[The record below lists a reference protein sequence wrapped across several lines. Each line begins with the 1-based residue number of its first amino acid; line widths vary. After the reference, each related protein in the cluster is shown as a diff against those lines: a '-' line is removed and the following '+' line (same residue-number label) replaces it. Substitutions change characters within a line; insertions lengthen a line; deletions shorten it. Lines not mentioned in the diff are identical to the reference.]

1 MGRRLMNLNWLSND
15 MYHDFQSIIF
25 CEANMVTLLP
35 NRLIIL
41 NSVPCWLYF
50 VTFVSL
56 PCLGSKWLSMAIRF
70 THVCE
75 HKSIEYA
82 KYRQMFYTKKEA
94 STKQSTT
101 EKENKKSYPS
111 KFNRTKS
118 VHIWQQRFA
127 RLKMSRE
134 IHQIDKCWRCSRAIK
149 EKARVIVIVFYF
161 SFLFFIEYLSNLVV
175 QTVDIGWLKIN
186 KFWIWYFINR

>member
-1 MGRRLMNLNWLSND
+1 MNLVYLQCFQWTIKKYVSDNYFARNPRFKILNEKLMDFQHFWKLWLIGRRVFNFNWLSKN
-15 MYHDFQSIIF
+15 MYHDFRSIIF
-25 CEANMVTLLP
+25 CDANMVTLLP

-41 NSVPCWLYF
+41 NCAPCWLCF

-82 KYRQMFYTKKEA
+82 KYRQIFYTKKKA

-111 KFNRTKS
+111 KFNRSRGLRGWK
-118 VHIWQQRFA
+118 WAA
-127 RLKMSRE
+127 RDTR
-134 IHQIDKCWRCSRAIK
+134 
-149 EKARVIVIVFYF
+149 
-161 SFLFFIEYLSNLVV
+161 
-175 QTVDIGWLKIN
+175 
-186 KFWIWYFINR
+186 